1 MMNTMGYAR
10 RYLSASRE
18 SELSALR
25 ELLTSGAL
33 LSGISALIHA
43 LQRERGASTLWLCAE
58 ASLTAEALT
67 ARRQEADQALA
78 AMIDLLPTPQR
89 RADGSRFYNR
99 AALALHALSGLSTLR
114 AQVRQ
119 RQLPHAEAMQQFSE
133 IIRHLLHLIVEAADT
148 ASDPQ
153 MSRALLALFSFM
165 QGKELA
171 GQERAL
177 GAAGFAAGAF
187 SRTAQR
193 QLIALLEGQDRS
205 FATFVQFADD
215 DSLRAWRAV
224 AEAGQEIE
232 KLRRIACGGMTTRGV
247 EAQRWFRLLSERLDA
262 MKQIEERLEQR
273 ILIVCRRCIERID
286 QAEDD
291 DWPTAHVGLG
301 YSLYVAAA
309 PWLEEGDGALDAGG
323 VAPQLSR
330 SLLTMLEQQ
339 AQRLQ
344 AQSDELAAMRVALT
358 QRKEIERAKAL
369 LMQHHQCDEEQAWHT
384 LRKMA
389 MNQNKRVWEIAQA
402 LVAVSSAF
410 SLTQK
415 S

>member
-1 MMNTMGYAR
+1 MAR
-10 RYLSASRE
+10 R
-18 SELSALR
+18 
-25 ELLTSGAL
+25 
-33 LSGISALIHA
+33 
-43 LQRERGASTLWLCAE
+43 
-58 ASLTAEALT
+58 
-67 ARRQEADQALA
+67 
-78 AMIDLLPTPQR
+78 
-89 RADGSRFYNR
+89 
-99 AALALHALSGLSTLR
+99 
-114 AQVRQ
+114 
-119 RQLPHAEAMQQFSE
+119 
-133 IIRHLLHLIVEAADT
+133 
-148 ASDPQ
+148 
-153 MSRALLALFSFM
+153 
-165 QGKELA
+165 
-171 GQERAL
+171 GQ
-177 GAAGFAAGAF
+177 
-187 SRTAQR
+187 
-193 QLIALLEGQDRS
+193 
-205 FATFVQFADD
+205 
-215 DSLRAWRAV
+215 
-224 AEAGQEIE
+224 AGQEIE

-286 QAEDD
+286 RAEDD

-301 YSLYVAAA
+301 YNLYVAAA
-309 PWLEEGDGALDAGG
+309 AGGRRRDAGG

-410 SLTQK
+410 R
-415 S
+415 

>member
-1 MMNTMGYAR
+1 MMNTMGYAG

-67 ARRQEADQALA
+67 ARRQEADRALA

-177 GAAGFAAGAF
+177 GAAGFAAGTF

-193 QLIALLEGQDRS
+193 QLIALLEGGDRS

-286 QAEDD
+286 RRKTTTGPLRTSGWA
-291 DWPTAHVGLG
+291 TASTWRPHR
-301 YSLYVAAA
+301 
-309 PWLEEGDGALDAGG
+309 LEEGDGALDAGG

-410 SLTQK
+410 R
-415 S
+415 